1 MKVEAPAES
10 SSQAQ
15 GTAVQIEYLKQS
27 NKLLM
32 ASGSEL
38 KVFES
43 NSTNQ
48 ASNDWSSFSNF
59 PSLPQDKVA
68 LSISQD

>member
-1 MKVEAPAES
+1 MKVDASAES

-15 GTAVQIEYLKQS
+15 SNDVQIQYLKQS

-32 ASGSEL
+32 ATGSEL

-43 NSTNQ
+43 NSSNQ

-59 PSLPQDKVA
+59 PRLP
-68 LSISQD
+68 